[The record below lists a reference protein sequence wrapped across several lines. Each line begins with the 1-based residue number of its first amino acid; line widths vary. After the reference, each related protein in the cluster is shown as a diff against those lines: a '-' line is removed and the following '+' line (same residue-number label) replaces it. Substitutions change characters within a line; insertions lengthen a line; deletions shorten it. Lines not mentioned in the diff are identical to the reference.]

1 MRIILIG
8 FAATG
13 KSSVG
18 ALLADGLR
26 LRFADVDSLVENDA
40 HMSVAQ
46 IFRQKGEDYFRAL
59 ESDALRRLTD
69 IDGIVVACGGGSVL
83 SDDFARFAEGSTVIW
98 LTADANTVKSR
109 LCGGRPLFDGL
120 TTEELSRRIAERERI
135 YRRYAD
141 VTVSTDGLTTIQ
153 TANKIRQIIAL

>member
-46 IFRQKGEDYFRAL
+46 IFRQKGEDFFRAL
-59 ESDALRRLTD
+59 ESDA
-69 IDGIVVACGGGSVL
+69 CGGGSIL

-141 VTVSTDGLTTIQ
+141 VTVSTDGLTAIQ